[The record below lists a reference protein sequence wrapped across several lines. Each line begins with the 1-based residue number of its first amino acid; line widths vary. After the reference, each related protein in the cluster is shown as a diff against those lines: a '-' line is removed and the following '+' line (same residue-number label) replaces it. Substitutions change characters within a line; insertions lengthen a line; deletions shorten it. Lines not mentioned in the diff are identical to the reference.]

1 MVAALLCFYNDKD
14 LSLIYFSCSDIFI
27 DFLNTHYFSRISN
40 ELAVFRQEFLLTLL
54 DTIHEELS
62 EARKPHNPEVEAIT
76 HETIIEGSPD
86 SAFLSGSSTEMSQ
99 VSLFYPAIFF
109 LIFSRASKAKARKI
123 VEFEKER
130 IQIRLYQ
137 MTKMKILTRKT
148 HLVPVLP
155 IRLLP

>member
-1 MVAALLCFYNDKD
+1 MFVY
-14 LSLIYFSCSDIFI
+14 SG
-27 DFLNTHYFSRISN
+27 SRIRN

-62 EARKPHNPEVEAIT
+62 EARKPHNPEVGAIT

-109 LIFSRASKAKARKI
+109 LIFSRASKAKVRKI

-137 MTKMKILTRKT
+137 MTKMKIMTRKT

-155 IRLLP
+155 IRLLPSI